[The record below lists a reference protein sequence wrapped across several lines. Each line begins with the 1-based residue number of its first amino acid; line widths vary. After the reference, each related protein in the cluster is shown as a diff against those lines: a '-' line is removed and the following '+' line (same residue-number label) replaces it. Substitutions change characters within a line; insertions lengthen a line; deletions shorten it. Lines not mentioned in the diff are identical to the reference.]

1 MVLVDGSAGRSDPEA
16 AGFSRIVDAL
26 AQLESRPEVSLDQV
40 PAPTRLATHGVALS
54 ADVLDGDEEL
64 GSGRFVLLYEPDGH
78 EAWDGDYRCVTFVR
92 ASVERDVA
100 DDPMLPAVGWSWL
113 REALE
118 AQGVTLRALGGT
130 VTAVVNESFGTM
142 AGEAAGADVEV
153 RASWTPV
160 VAHDQAPEAEMA
172 RHAQAWVDLLC
183 TSAGLAP
190 LPDGV
195 VALPRPRA
203 RT

>member
-1 MVLVDGSAGRSDPEA
+1 MAGVLALGLAPSGEAGR
-16 AGFSRIVDAL
+16 
-26 AQLESRPEVSLDQV
+26 AQQV
-40 PAPTRLATHGVALS
+40 LS
-54 ADVLDGDEEL
+54 EGW
-64 GSGRFVLLYEPDGH
+64 RFHL
-78 EAWDGDYRCVTFVR
+78 
-92 ASVERDVA
+92 
-100 DDPMLPAVGWSWL
+100 
-113 REALE
+113 
-118 AQGVTLRALGGT
+118 
-130 VTAVVNESFGTM
+130 
-142 AGEAAGADVEV
+142 GEAAGADVEV

-160 VAHDQAPEAEMA
+160 VPHDQTPEAEMA